1 MNNGYKLYEYCDYDY
16 FMHASLD
23 LCSDEVI
30 NYLMKETPPNIEKHQ
45 VWIND
50 LENLNLFTHHFKERY
65 QEAIAI
71 LKQTEIL
78 STPKQK
84 QVYKSRS

>member
-1 MNNGYKLYEYCDYDY
+1 
-16 FMHASLD
+16 
-23 LCSDEVI
+23 
-30 NYLMKETPPNIEKHQ
+30 MKETPPNIEKHQ